1 VPPRV
6 AFQPE
11 SFDKAEL
18 LGYPNVEVRRVL
30 MERVGPER
38 LVTLLQPKVRD
49 QDRDPGGVRRLLEV
63 SLVRAKHPFYGPHRE
78 DPFVYLECRCPSTQ
92 RTYHLRVPPTAS
104 TCREAAAWIAG
115 FENPDDYRPQL
126 ET

>member
-1 VPPRV
+1 M
-6 AFQPE
+6 
-11 SFDKAEL
+11 
-18 LGYPNVEVRRVL
+18 L